1 MNAIGKEKAL
11 KLIRQQLKAI
21 PALRNQSAASM
32 EFKTWKQMTSLYV
45 EKVFGGDSKNAK
57 AFEELIS

>member
-1 MNAIGKEKAL
+1 
-11 KLIRQQLKAI
+11 
-21 PALRNQSAASM
+21 M